1 MVSWFRNLSIVIA
14 IMVAAGIMALVERGQ
29 LREHGHIVPRT
40 NVKALPQLQE
50 EHLLVLA
57 EKLLEIH
64 PTRAESNLLMA
75 KAMIE
80 AGKPDKALRYLEMA
94 LEAERHDQ
102 RLLFLYAQVLID
114 TGAEIEKVQAV
125 VDEMR
130 RYFPRTRE
138 KVETYFARA
147 AGGRLRFDATY

>member
-1 MVSWFRNLSIVIA
+1 
-14 IMVAAGIMALVERGQ
+14 
-29 LREHGHIVPRT
+29 
-40 NVKALPQLQE
+40 
-50 EHLLVLA
+50 
-57 EKLLEIH
+57 
-64 PTRAESNLLMA
+64 
-75 KAMIE
+75 MIE